1 MGERGTITMSM
12 KEAQR
17 LYVVRQAIEKRI
29 TQAEAARLMG
39 LDLRQV
45 QRIVQRVRQE
55 GDQGICHRA
64 RGKEPNNRIPDKVK
78 DKVIDLCQGTYHEL
92 GPTHAQEKLLEDN
105 RIKVSVE
112 TLRTWF

>member
-12 KEAQR
+12 KEAKR
-17 LYVVRQAIEKRI
+17 LHVVRQAIEKRI
-29 TQAEAARLMG
+29 TQAEAAQVIG

-55 GDQGICHRA
+55 GDQGVCHRA

-78 DKVIDLCQGTYHEL
+78 RQG
-92 GPTHAQEKLLEDN
+92 AQPLSRNL
-105 RIKVSVE
+105 
-112 TLRTWF
+112 